1 LAVITFLPLLAT
13 LFIKNLRLLVKMTA
27 IGVVSVFVY
36 FIFIGYAFVDNISQG
51 NVDVS
56 TMKLVSWDIGNL
68 AGTAALAFTIHTVV
82 APIMRTN

>member
-1 LAVITFLPLLAT
+1 
-13 LFIKNLRLLVKMTA
+13 MTA

>member
-1 LAVITFLPLLAT
+1 MAVITFLPLLAT